1 MQRQNGLYFTS
12 WEGRCNLMQ
21 VDIISAYQLKIV
33 FILHVVHLT
42 VRSIFWW
49 ASPKTAVLLCKM
61 KGEVLFVYLGPLP
74 FILLLSTLLLFI
86 WDNRAG
92 LLPLM
97 MLRVSCLWMFLRHR
111 ILSIDVLIHDY
122 LNIYS
127 C

>member
-1 MQRQNGLYFTS
+1 
-12 WEGRCNLMQ
+12 MQ

-33 FILHVVHLT
+33 FILHVVQLT
-42 VRSIFWW
+42 VRRIFWW
-49 ASPKTAVLLCKM
+49 ALPKTAVLLCKM